1 MAFDAYFLTG
11 VLEELRAQALGAR
24 VEKIHQPARD
34 TLILLLRCAAGR
46 QRLLIAAN
54 PTAPRLHLTGANP
67 ENPDQPPMFC
77 MLLRKHL
84 SGGRLSRIEQPPM
97 ERLVRLT
104 FQCTD
109 EMGDQVERTL
119 VAELMGRT
127 TNVYLLDAAGRIL
140 DCLRRVGLDDS
151 AKRQA
156 LPGLYYQEPEPVV
169 KRRPDGLAAEEALA
183 LLTESGPDRLA
194 DRLLDTFGGLS
205 PLVCREAALFCLGD
219 PDGRLEAADKPAAA
233 RRLAEYFQTYL
244 PVGQPY
250 LLSQADGTPK
260 AYAFVP
266 IVQYGPGFSCVRLDS
281 FGALLDRFYTLRDRR
296 DAMRQKAQSVRRTVQ
311 NLRDRITRKMAVQ
324 NKELTAARD
333 RERLRQ
339 MGDLVTA
346 NLHLISKG
354 QTVLTAENFYDPE
367 LRPIQIALSPLL
379 SPQQNAAKYYKDY
392 AKAKNAEKE
401 LTRQL
406 ELGRTELE
414 YLNSVLDELDRAET
428 DGELEEIK
436 QELAAGGYLRPEAG
450 RRRMKQAPS
459 RPMRFVSTDGYPIY
473 VGRNNRQNDELTLKL
488 AQKNDLWLHVQKL
501 HGSHVILPWT
511 GVQPPDATI
520 TQAAQLAAWFS
531 QGRQGQN
538 VAVDVTPVRYVK
550 KPGGAKPGMVI
561 YTQYRTVYVTPE
573 PDLAQKL
580 NGETGPAPRPG
591 KPG

>member
-11 VLEELRAQALGAR
+11 VLEELRTQALGAR
-24 VEKIHQPARD
+24 VEKIHQPSRD

-84 SGGRLSRIEQPPM
+84 SGGRLTKVEQPPM

-104 FQCTD
+104 FQCTN
-109 EMGDQVERTL
+109 EMGDSVDRIL

-127 TNVYLLDAAGRIL
+127 TNVYLLDEGGRIL

-156 LPGLYYQEPEPVV
+156 LPGLYYQEPEPVG
-169 KRRPDGLAAEEALA
+169 KRNPQGLTQAEALA
-183 LLTESGPDRLA
+183 LLEAPGADRLT

-205 PLVCREAALFCLGD
+205 PLVCREAALACLGD
-219 PDGRLEAADKPAAA
+219 SDGRLEGADKLDVA
-233 RRLAEYFQTYL
+233 RRLVAYL
-244 PVGQPY
+244 EAHLPLGRPY
-250 LLSQADGTPK
+250 LLTEPDGTPK

-266 IVQYGPGFSCVRLDS
+266 ICQYGPGFTCEEIPS

-296 DAMRQKAQSVRRTVQ
+296 DSMRQKAQSVRRTVQ
-311 NLRDRITRKMAVQ
+311 NLRDRTARKLAIQ
-324 NKELTAARD
+324 ERELTAARD
-333 RERLRQ
+333 REHLRQ

-346 NLHLISKG
+346 NLHAIRKG
-354 QTVLTAENFYDPE
+354 QTLLTAENFYDPE
-367 LRPIQIALSPLL
+367 MRPIDIPLSPLL

-406 ELGRTELE
+406 ELGRGELE
-414 YLNSVLDELDRAET
+414 YLLSVLEELDRAET

-436 QELAAGGYLRPEAG
+436 QELAGGGYLRPEGG
-450 RRRMKQAPS
+450 RRRMKQAAS

-473 VGRNNRQNDELTLKL
+473 VGRNNRQNDELTMKL

-501 HGSHVILPWT
+501 HGSHVIVPWT
-511 GVQPPDATI
+511 GVQPPDDTI
-520 TQAAQLAAWFS
+520 TQAAQLAVWFS

-550 KPGGAKPGMVI
+550 KPGNAKPGMVI
-561 YTQYRTVYVTPE
+561 YTQYRTVYVTPD
-573 PDLAQKL
+573 PALADRLK
-580 NGETGPAPRPG
+580 G
-591 KPG
+591 